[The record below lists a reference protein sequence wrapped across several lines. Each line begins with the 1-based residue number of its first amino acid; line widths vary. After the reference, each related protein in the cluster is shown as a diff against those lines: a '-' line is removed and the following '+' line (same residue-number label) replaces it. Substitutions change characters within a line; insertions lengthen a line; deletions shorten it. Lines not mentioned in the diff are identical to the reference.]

1 MKHVLLSIALFSCS
15 MTFAQTTQPSVVL
28 LHPDQYEQLKSNHA
42 LQPNVRYMISAQKHS
57 PSAPARYSGPTQTL
71 STACNCMIP
80 LDSTF
85 LVVDFQSYVPPDY
98 RNDDGSSN
106 LITLPFSFNF
116 FGTMYNSLYINNN
129 GNISFGTPYSTFTA
143 NSFPDSSFVMIAPFW
158 ADVDTRAP
166 GSGLVYYE
174 LSPTH
179 LIVKWDSV
187 GYYANH
193 DDKLNTF
200 QLIITDG
207 TDSILPAGTNV
218 SFCYGDM
225 QWTTGDASAG
235 MNGFGGM
242 PSTTGVN
249 MGNGTDYFQ
258 VTQNDAPG
266 NAFDGPYGS
275 NDGVDWLD
283 DQEIYFNTS
292 ISGNIP
298 PLVLNSTICDTI
310 DVYTGDTLRSMWV
323 DSVMF
328 DFTFMTPEINQL
340 VTASFSSSA
349 PSALSYV
356 QNVNSGNYLTY
367 TCTFRAKDLPP
378 GVYTVTATGTDN
390 GSPVQQTSSTV
401 YIHTYY
407 DSSLG
412 IADPAVAGNTGV
424 YPNPAEGTVTVRSEN
439 GAQIILM
446 NALGQNVYAAS
457 ANSTQTT
464 IDLSSF
470 APGIYFVQVQQKD
483 GSVVK
488 TKLVHQ

>member
-1 MKHVLLSIALFSCS
+1 MA
-15 MTFAQTTQPSVVL
+15 FAQTTQPSVVL
-28 LHPDQYEQLKSNHA
+28 LHPDQYEQLKNNHA

-57 PSAPARYSGPTQTL
+57 PSAPARYSGPAQTL

-390 GSPVQQTSSTV
+390 GSPVQQTTSTV

-407 DSSLG
+407 DASLNV
-412 IADPAVAGNTGV
+412 ADPLPLPRHAI
-424 YPNPAEGTVTVRSEN
+424 YPNPAAETVTISNEAGV
-439 GAQIILM
+439 QIRLT
-446 NALGQNVYAAS
+446 NAMGQTVYS
-457 ANSTQTT
+457 TTSNSSFTT
-464 IDLSSF
+464 IDLRNF
-470 APGIYFVQVQQKD
+470 APGIYIVEVYQKD